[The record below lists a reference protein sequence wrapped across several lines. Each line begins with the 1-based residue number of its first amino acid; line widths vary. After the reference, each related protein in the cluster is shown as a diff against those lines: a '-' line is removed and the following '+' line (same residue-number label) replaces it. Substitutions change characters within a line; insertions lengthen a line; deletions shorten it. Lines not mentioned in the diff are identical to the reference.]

1 MVSDERCAS
10 IIFDQ
15 LFSDDWFM
23 SYGQRNNDCVDYC
36 IAACLQGMNEADA
49 LEQLQ
54 DKAMAGHHKLV
65 DAGKQSK
72 LVFELLPD
80 LVEEHFER
88 IWPYAKGWVR
98 RGEWKHKLIHDY
110 DFEEE

>member
-10 IIFDQ
+10 IIFDH

-36 IAACLQGMNEADA
+36 IAACLQGMDEDAA

-54 DKAMAGHHKLV
+54 DKAMAVHHKLV
-65 DAGKQSK
+65 DDKKQSP
-72 LVFELLPD
+72 LVFEMLPK

-88 IWPYAKGWVR
+88 IWPYAQGWVR
-98 RGEWKHKLIHDY
+98 RGEWKYKLIHDY